1 MKKKMVRLFMVLTVL
16 MCIFS
21 LNNKSVY
28 AIDAMQDG
36 IKVISQTDK
45 NSYKKDEKVTTI
57 VTVTNTNSYDMK
69 NVNIHISVPDEF
81 SADETGFNIP
91 LLKSNETKEYKVT
104 VIEKNLDVVVQP
116 NDDNKTNATDNA
128 SNAEKGSGVNTGDQ
142 LNNGIIVGLIGLTV
156 FSGIAAVCLKKKRKI
171 KKLFIFALISAMTLS
186 GLSVKTVHAEDS
198 SMTEKHIYLT
208 QPFSYENKT
217 YKMDIDVQYMISN
230 DEAITKGE
238 ITREEWITKL
248 LSLFDYNINDREY
261 SFSDYADAKNPKIIE
276 TAIQYSVID
285 IEDNEAFYPTEYA
298 TREFVAYTAIM
309 ALRLTNTSK
318 GSLQCSDSAD
328 LLYPD
333 EVYLAVQNEMINLV
347 DNQFKPHQ
355 YISKDES
362 EQVIKVITEIL
373 DSCKINSENKN
384 YIDYQDNV
392 KEINQDYQTVSDN
405 IIEIK
410 DLQGLK
416 KGDFA
421 VINSS
426 NGEGIAIKVEDIT
439 KVNDNQYKIQYNE
452 AKLEN
457 ILESL
462 HVEGIEDNTD
472 ATFIPEEDVTVE
484 NMTQLQSRAK
494 YDSVPLNKELKLST
508 TIKDLSASISLD
520 LEEIQYRFDL
530 DYSLFSGLKLNDA
543 YFALATDLNA
553 NLTYE
558 GDENL
563 IERDEPE
570 KIEKKIGT
578 IKIPLQ
584 YGFNVGCDVYL
595 TGTINGKLEIN
606 VTLSNTTGFQYVKNN
621 FRTIADTKTELA
633 KMEISASARFGVKP
647 VAGIEWMNFD
657 IANAN
662 ANVGIGIDGK
672 VENQLVAPYQF
683 CIDAKAYLYAS
694 IGEEL
699 LPDITDK
706 LSNDV
711 DIYTANHSP
720 FKISGHFEETGK
732 VDKCTRDQGSYY
744 GVIKDSQTGIVLSG
758 AQIKIFKENNLVETL
773 ISDDNGQFIGKKLDS
788 GEYTLFVQ
796 ANGYELYQQAI
807 TIIGG
812 QDISLVIMLTKK
824 IDQDNTVSIGETYR
838 FTNITQ
844 EYAFVVLQANEDAIY
859 DFCYSDNNHSILNE
873 LDKGTIQSYAVDS
886 GKYIDITIKEGNI
899 SMYARKDGESNY
911 EDISTFYGTQ
921 KLDHEAVK
929 IFECLA
935 GQKVSIDYQKIGN
948 NNTWVGASIYFQ
960 GNVIEEYY
968 NYYWNVVKGDEIIY
982 EKNELNMQYPN
993 LWPIFE
999 EGTRREYT
1007 VKNGVLYVY
1016 FPYESDDY
1024 RKLTI
1029 NID

>member
-1 MKKKMVRLFMVLTVL
+1 MKKKLVRLCMVLTVL
-16 MCIFS
+16 MAIFS
-21 LNNKSVY
+21 FNNKSVY
-28 AIDAMQDG
+28 ASDTMQDG

-45 NSYKKDEKVTTI
+45 NSYKKGEKITTT
-57 VTVTNTNSYDMK
+57 VTVTNTNTYDMK

-91 LLKSNETKEYKVT
+91 LLKSNETKEYKITVT
-104 VIEKNLDVVVQP
+104 EKSTDVVVQP
-116 NDDNKTNATDNA
+116 NDDNKTNTTDVTLN
-128 SNAEKGSGVNTGDQ
+128 SEKESGVDTGDQ
-142 LNNGIIVGLIGLTV
+142 LSNGMIVGLIGLTV
-156 FSGIAAVCLKKKRKI
+156 FSGIAVVLLKKKRQI

-186 GLSVKTVHAEDS
+186 GLSVKTVHAENS

-248 LSLFDYNINDREY
+248 LALFDYNINDREY
-261 SFSDYADAKNPKIIE
+261 SFLDYADAKNPKIIE

-285 IEDNEAFYPTEYA
+285 IEENEAFYPTEYA
-298 TREFVAYTAIM
+298 TREFVAYTAIK
-309 ALRLTNTSK
+309 ALRLANTSK
-318 GSLQCSDSAD
+318 AVLQCDDQDD

-333 EVYLAVQNEMINLV
+333 EVYLAVQNEMINLI

-355 YISKDES
+355 YISRDES
-362 EQVIKVITEIL
+362 EQVIKEITEIL
-373 DSCKINSENKN
+373 DSSKINSESKN
-384 YIDYQDNV
+384 YIDYQDDV
-392 KEINQDYQTVSDN
+392 KEINQDYQIVSDN

-421 VINSS
+421 VIND
-426 NGEGIAIKVEDIT
+426 NNEGIAIEVEDII
-439 KVNDNQYKIQYNE
+439 KVNDTQYKIQYNE
-452 AKLEN
+452 AKIEN

-462 HVEGIEDNTD
+462 HIEGIEDNTE
-472 ATFIPEEDVTVE
+472 AIFIPEEDVIVE
-484 NMTQLQSRAK
+484 NMTQLRSRAK

-508 TIKDLSASISLD
+508 TIKDLSASVSLD
-520 LEEIQYRFDL
+520 LEEIQYRFDI
-530 DYSLFSGLKLNDA
+530 DYSLFGGLKLNDA

-558 GDENL
+558 GEENL
-563 IERDEPE
+563 IEREDPE

-633 KMEISASARFGVKP
+633 KMEISASARFGIKP
-647 VAGIEWMNFD
+647 VAGIEWLNFD

-694 IGEEL
+694 VGEEL
-699 LPDITDK
+699 LPGITDK

-711 DIYTANHSP
+711 DIYTAKNSP

-732 VDKCTRDQGSYY
+732 VDECTRDNGEQEQENIISLKKGETLRITDNRDPIHNQEYIKTVLNIISGTVIDYAYYYPDAFDIVNGYGEADRTISGTTHTVYTDPGTYFDFTLVDGHISVDKTKLDDAISVEKIDQKALVKYTLNEGDTLHVRHKGYSEDDNLGLTLYGCIPNGAVEITETIHGQYGDNINNYTYDTDNNMLDYFFKIEMEFFYNIIGTESTVKCTRGS
-744 GVIKDSQTGIVLSG
+744 
-758 AQIKIFKENNLVETL
+758 
-773 ISDDNGQFIGKKLDS
+773 
-788 GEYTLFVQ
+788 
-796 ANGYELYQQAI
+796 
-807 TIIGG
+807 
-812 QDISLVIMLTKK
+812 
-824 IDQDNTVSIGETYR
+824 
-838 FTNITQ
+838 
-844 EYAFVVLQANEDAIY
+844 VVLCIR
-859 DFCYSDNNHSILNE
+859 SDTAHLADVTVN
-873 LDKGTIQSYAVDS
+873 
-886 GKYIDITIKEGNI
+886 
-899 SMYARKDGESNY
+899 RSN
-911 EDISTFYGTQ
+911 
-921 KLDHEAVK
+921 
-929 IFECLA
+929 
-935 GQKVSIDYQKIGN
+935 
-948 NNTWVGASIYFQ
+948 
-960 GNVIEEYY
+960 
-968 NYYWNVVKGDEIIY
+968 
-982 EKNELNMQYPN
+982 
-993 LWPIFE
+993 
-999 EGTRREYT
+999 
-1007 VKNGVLYVY
+1007 
-1016 FPYESDDY
+1016 
-1024 RKLTI
+1024 
-1029 NID
+1029 

>member
-81 SADETGFNIP
+81 STDETGFNIP

-298 TREFVAYTAIM
+298 TREFVAYTAIK
-309 ALRLTNTSK
+309 ALRLANTSK
-318 GSLQCSDSAD
+318 AVLQCDDQDD

-333 EVYLAVQNEMINLV
+333 EVYLAVQNEMINLI

-355 YISKDES
+355 YISRDES
-362 EQVIKVITEIL
+362 EQVIKEITEIL
-373 DSCKINSENKN
+373 DASKINSESKN

-392 KEINQDYQTVSDN
+392 KEINQDYQIVSDN

-421 VINSS
+421 VIND
-426 NGEGIAIKVEDIT
+426 NNEGIAIKVEDIT

-472 ATFIPEEDVTVE
+472 ATFIAEEDVTVE

-711 DIYTANHSP
+711 DIYTAKHSP

-732 VDKCTRDQGSYY
+732 VDECTRDKTEEKNILTVKKGETIRITDNTPLSQDEVHETILTSLPGTIIDYAYY
-744 GVIKDSQTGIVLSG
+744 WPNTFDIVNSRAVADELILETYKVIT
-758 AQIKIFKENNLVETL
+758 EP
-773 ISDDNGQFIGKKLDS
+773 GQHIDVTVVS
-788 GEYTLFVQ
+788 GE
-796 ANGYELYQQAI
+796 
-807 TIIGG
+807 
-812 QDISLVIMLTKK
+812 
-824 IDQDNTVSIGETYR
+824 
-838 FTNITQ
+838 
-844 EYAFVVLQANEDAIY
+844 
-859 DFCYSDNNHSILNE
+859 
-873 LDKGTIQSYAVDS
+873 
-886 GKYIDITIKEGNI
+886 
-899 SMYARKDGESNY
+899 
-911 EDISTFYGTQ
+911 
-921 KLDHEAVK
+921 
-929 IFECLA
+929 
-935 GQKVSIDYQKIGN
+935 
-948 NNTWVGASIYFQ
+948 
-960 GNVIEEYY
+960 
-968 NYYWNVVKGDEIIY
+968 
-982 EKNELNMQYPN
+982 
-993 LWPIFE
+993 
-999 EGTRREYT
+999 
-1007 VKNGVLYVY
+1007 
-1016 FPYESDDY
+1016 
-1024 RKLTI
+1024 I
-1029 NID
+1029 NIDLDSVKDTIKVEKRTNKAVVKYTLKPGDSITISNKLGVDSEELGLIVCGQIYDNGSAKITEIVHYFTYDHQYDYIYDENDPGFDENGIINFKSELSYFSDTNGQSVIIECTKGYITVMIRTDTLYLADISQ

>member
-1 MKKKMVRLFMVLTVL
+1 MKKKVVRLFMVLTVL

-21 LNNKSVY
+21 LDNKSVY
-28 AIDAMQDG
+28 AIDTMQNG
-36 IKVISQTDK
+36 IKVTSQTDK
-45 NSYKKDEKVTTI
+45 NSYKKGEKVTTI
-57 VTVTNTNSYDMK
+57 VTVTNMNDYDVK
-69 NVNIHISVPDEF
+69 NVNIHISIPDEF

-91 LLKSNETKEYKVT
+91 LLKSNEIKEYKVT
-104 VIEKNLDVVVQP
+104 VIEKSSDIVVQP
-116 NDDNKTNATDNA
+116 NDDNKTNTIDKTLDQKK
-128 SNAEKGSGVNTGDQ
+128 ESGVDTSDQ
-142 LNNGIIVGLIGLTV
+142 LHNGMIVGLIGLTI
-156 FSGIAAVCLKKKRKI
+156 FSGMAVVCLKKKRQI
-171 KKLFIFALISAMTLS
+171 RKLFIFALISSMTLS
-186 GLSVKTVHAEDS
+186 SLSIKTVRAEDS
-198 SMTEKHIYLT
+198 SIIEKHIYLT
-208 QPFSYENKT
+208 QPFSYENKS
-217 YKMDIDVQYMISN
+217 YKMEIDVQYMLSN
-230 DEAITKGE
+230 DESVTKRK

-276 TAIQYSVID
+276 TAIQYSIID
-285 IEDNEAFYPTEYA
+285 IEENEAFYPTEYA

-309 ALRLTNTSK
+309 ALKLTNTSK
-318 GSLQCSDSAD
+318 GSLQCSDSSD

-333 EVYLAVQNEMINLV
+333 EIYLAVQNEMINLI
-347 DNQFKPHQ
+347 DNQFKPHR
-355 YISKDES
+355 YISTDES
-362 EQVIKVITEIL
+362 EQVIKVITGIL
-373 DSCKINSENKN
+373 NSCKINSENKN

-421 VINSS
+421 VINNS
-426 NGEGIAIKVEDIT
+426 NKGIAIEVEDII
-439 KVNDNQYKIQYNE
+439 KVNDTQYKIQYNE
-452 AKLEN
+452 AKIEN

-462 HVEGIEDNTD
+462 HIEGIEDNTE
-472 ATFIPEEDVTVE
+472 AIFIPEEDVTVE
-484 NMTQLQSRAK
+484 NITQLRSRAK

-508 TIKDLSASISLD
+508 TIKDLSASVSLD
-520 LEEIQYRFDL
+520 LEEIQYRFDV
-530 DYSLFSGLKLNDA
+530 DYSMWGELKINDA

-558 GDENL
+558 GEENL

-647 VAGIEWMNFD
+647 VAGIEWLNFD

-694 IGEEL
+694 VGEEL

-732 VDKCTRDQGSYY
+732 VDECTRDKTDEKNILTVKKGETIRITDNTPLSQEETHETILISVPGTVIDYASYY
-744 GVIKDSQTGIVLSG
+744 PGWSASDIVNTYACGDLPIQQKFFVYTSPNFSYDITVLEGGFSIDLDTVDESIEIERRSKGAIIKYTINQGDILTIKHKGYDDS
-758 AQIKIFKENNLVETL
+758 AQIGLNICGYILDGSANVTEISGDDTEETV
-773 ISDDNGQFIGKKLDS
+773 DNYVIDS
-788 GEYTLFVQ
+788 NEPD
-796 ANGYELYQQAI
+796 GYELGFINNNRYEFKFELP
-807 TIIGG
+807 TLGY
-812 QDISLVIMLTKK
+812 KK
-824 IDQDNTVSIGETYR
+824 RELKYECTRGSVTLYIR
-838 FTNITQ
+838 
-844 EYAFVVLQANEDAIY
+844 
-859 DFCYSDNNHSILNE
+859 SDTAYL
-873 LDKGTIQSYAVDS
+873 A
-886 GKYIDITIKEGNI
+886 DITIK
-899 SMYARKDGESNY
+899 R
-911 EDISTFYGTQ
+911 
-921 KLDHEAVK
+921 
-929 IFECLA
+929 
-935 GQKVSIDYQKIGN
+935 
-948 NNTWVGASIYFQ
+948 
-960 GNVIEEYY
+960 
-968 NYYWNVVKGDEIIY
+968 
-982 EKNELNMQYPN
+982 
-993 LWPIFE
+993 
-999 EGTRREYT
+999 
-1007 VKNGVLYVY
+1007 
-1016 FPYESDDY
+1016 SD
-1024 RKLTI
+1024 
-1029 NID
+1029 

>member
-732 VDKCTRDQGSYY
+732 VEKCTRDDNGENENILTVKKGETIRITDNTPLSQEETHETILISVPGTVIDYASYY
-744 GVIKDSQTGIVLSG
+744 PGFTLGDIVNTYSCGDLPIQQKYSVYTSPNFSYDITVLEGEFTIDLDTVDESIEIERRSKGAIIKYTINQGDILTVKHKGYDDS
-758 AQIKIFKENNLVETL
+758 AQIGLNICGYILDGSANVTE
-773 ISDDNGQFIGKKLDS
+773 IYGDDMEERVDNYVIDS
-788 GEYTLFVQ
+788 NEPD
-796 ANGYELYQQAI
+796 GYEQGFIQNNRYEFKFELQLAGYNKRELKYECTRGSVTLYI
-807 TIIGG
+807 
-812 QDISLVIMLTKK
+812 
-824 IDQDNTVSIGETYR
+824 R
-838 FTNITQ
+838 
-844 EYAFVVLQANEDAIY
+844 
-859 DFCYSDNNHSILNE
+859 SDTAHL
-873 LDKGTIQSYAVDS
+873 A
-886 GKYIDITIKEGNI
+886 DITIERGN
-899 SMYARKDGESNY
+899 
-911 EDISTFYGTQ
+911 
-921 KLDHEAVK
+921 
-929 IFECLA
+929 
-935 GQKVSIDYQKIGN
+935 
-948 NNTWVGASIYFQ
+948 
-960 GNVIEEYY
+960 
-968 NYYWNVVKGDEIIY
+968 
-982 EKNELNMQYPN
+982 
-993 LWPIFE
+993 
-999 EGTRREYT
+999 
-1007 VKNGVLYVY
+1007 
-1016 FPYESDDY
+1016 
-1024 RKLTI
+1024 
-1029 NID
+1029 